1 MKDLETARYQLEF
14 RAERTVNY
22 LRLFLIL
29 IFTVA
34 VIVSYVNRILLLES
48 LPFFVAGISSFGV
61 TAGLSSLLLRTG
73 RYRPSFK
80 YYFAVIEYI
89 GFFVVCMSYVDL
101 DTVRSMIP
109 LKGKSLFAVYFVML
123 AASALRFSPRFCL
136 FNGALATICHG
147 GVAGVIILA
156 RDVEIIRGVS
166 IHKIDSVGANELVV
180 PTLFLLTSAG
190 ILAAASQY
198 IRELFLQAQ
207 TSEKNARESLQRLQE
222 LMIESGHTAEGLE
235 STVRNLNEIT
245 LANEDLGRDQLAA
258 IEETSATME
267 EMSASTRS
275 IAEKAREQD
284 ELCDTSATSM
294 EGLNGLVRKIKTLS
308 GDATGQ
314 AHSTIQQAERGE
326 GELQNAVEI
335 IEKIQDSSNRVAD
348 IVTVINGIADKTNLL
363 ALNAAIE
370 AARAG
375 EEGRG
380 FSVVADE
387 VGKLAEL
394 SSRNAKEIERVI
406 QETQQVT
413 ETGVVSVGATMNA
426 LQDIISGIRGI
437 ATIVSE
443 VYQVVKE
450 QAEASQVA
458 LTQTKQIQHMSRD
471 MRDATE
477 EQLNGS
483 REILRAIDSINSSSE
498 KYVQSSE
505 RLRQAATSL
514 TEASQ
519 RLNERMI
526 GFQAAQKDET
536 TQTPAAG

>member
-1 MKDLETARYQLEF
+1 MENIETARYQLEF
-14 RAERTVNY
+14 RAEVTVNY
-22 LRLFLIL
+22 LRLFLIA
-29 IFTVA
+29 IFSVTV
-34 VIVSYVNRILLLES
+34 ILSYANRTLLLES
-48 LPFFVAGISSFGV
+48 LPFFIGGISSFAI
-61 TAGLSSLLLRTG
+61 TAALSVFFLKTG

-80 YYFAVIEYI
+80 YYFSAFEYA
-89 GFFVVCMSYVDL
+89 GFFLACMSYIDL
-101 DTVRSMIP
+101 DLIRAMIP
-109 LKGKSLFAVYFVML
+109 LKGKSLFAVYFVLL
-123 AASALRFSPRFCL
+123 AGSALRFSPRFCL
-136 FNGALATICHG
+136 FNGLLAVLCHST
-147 GVAGVIILA
+147 VAAVIIVH
-156 RDVEIIRGVS
+156 RDIEIIRGVS
-166 IHKIDSVGANELVV
+166 IHKINAVGTNDLIV
-180 PTLFLLTSAG
+180 PAILILASAA
-190 ILAAASQY
+190 ILAAASRY
-198 IRELFLQAQ
+198 IRELLLRAQ
-207 TSEKNARESLQRLQE
+207 VSEKNARESLERLE
-222 LMIESGHTAEGLE
+222 DLMLESGHTAQGLE
-235 STVRNLNEIT
+235 TTVQSLTEIT

-275 IAEKAREQD
+275 IADKAREQD
-284 ELCDTSATSM
+284 ELCDASAGSM
-294 EGLNGLVRKIKTLS
+294 ESLNVIVNKIKSLS

-326 GELQNAVEI
+326 SELQNAVEI
-335 IEKIQDSSNRVAD
+335 IEKIQTSSDRVAD

-387 VGKLAEL
+387 VGKLAEM

-406 QETQQVT
+406 RETQEVT
-413 ETGVVSVGATMNA
+413 ETGVVSVGSTMNA

-437 ATIVSE
+437 ATTVSE

-458 LTQTKQIQHMSRD
+458 LRQTKQIQNMSRD
-471 MRDATE
+471 MRGATE

-498 KYVQSSE
+498 KYVHSSE

-514 TEASQ
+514 TEASH
-519 RLNERMI
+519 RLNEKMT
-526 GFQAAQKDET
+526 GFRTSTET
-536 TQTPAAG
+536 

>member
-29 IFTVA
+29 IFSVA
-34 VIVSYVNRILLLES
+34 VILSFLNRILVPQS
-48 LPFFVAGISSFGV
+48 LPYFIANISTFAI
-61 TAGLSSLLLRTG
+61 TAALSTLLLRMG
-73 RYRPSFK
+73 RYRPSLK
-80 YYFAVIEYI
+80 YYFSAFEYA
-89 GFFVVCMSYVDL
+89 GFFLTSMSYLDL
-101 DTVRSMIP
+101 DPVRAIIP
-109 LKGKSLFAVYFVML
+109 LKGKSLFAVYFVMI

-136 FNGALATICHG
+136 FNGAMAAICHG
-147 GVAGVIILA
+147 AVAVMFIVI
-156 RDVEIIRGVS
+156 RDIEIVQGLS
-166 IHKIDSVGANELVV
+166 LNKTDSVSLNELIV
-180 PTLFLLTSAG
+180 PTIFLLASAG
-190 ILAAASQY
+190 ILAAASGY
-198 IRELFLQAQ
+198 FREVLLRAQ
-207 TSEKNARESLQRLQE
+207 LSEKNARESLEHLEE
-222 LMIESGHTAEGLE
+222 LMLESGHTAEGLE
-235 STVRNLNEIT
+235 STVQNLNDIT

-294 EGLNGLVRKIKTLS
+294 EGLNGLVRKIKSLS

-426 LQDIISGIRGI
+426 LQDIIQGIRGI

-514 TEASQ
+514 TEASH
-519 RLNERMI
+519 RLNERMA
-526 GFQAAQKDET
+526 GFQAAQTKDSA
-536 TQTPAAG
+536 QDPAAG